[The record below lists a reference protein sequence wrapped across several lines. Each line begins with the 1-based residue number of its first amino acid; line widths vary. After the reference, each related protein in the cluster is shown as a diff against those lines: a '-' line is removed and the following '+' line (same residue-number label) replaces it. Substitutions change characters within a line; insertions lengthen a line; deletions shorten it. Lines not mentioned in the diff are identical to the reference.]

1 MKFLIIFIVVF
12 LVVMYILIYAK
23 RNKKRK
29 ENAFSSVEEF
39 RSNYIDRRKEM
50 QKRRE
55 IARKTS
61 NYITKYNSSEDY
73 REK

>member
-1 MKFLIIFIVVF
+1 MKYLIIFVIAF
-12 LVVMYILIYAK
+12 LVIMYVLMYAK
-23 RNKKRK
+23 NKKRK
-29 ENAFSSVEEF
+29 ENEISSVEEF
-39 RSNYIDRRKEM
+39 RRNYIDRREEM

-55 IARKTS
+55 IAQKNS